1 MSGPSSLRYHITSH
15 RRDRLF
21 SYCGLKRG
29 RVGDGG
35 DEIAVGWV
43 QSCAGVADKLVNI
56 GTSES
61 GIELAG
67 REERYIR
74 QLILT

>member
-29 RVGDGG
+29 RAGEGE
-35 DEIAVGWV
+35 DEIALGWL

-56 GTSES
+56 LG
-61 GIELAG
+61 GLG
-67 REERYIR
+67 
-74 QLILT
+74 